1 MVQIASVTAL
11 DGAQLAVDE
20 HIAVRIHADRVAVLE
35 GHGQAVGSQLVLA
48 GLDKVRI
55 GGVGL
60 LAEQLYDSGFL
71 VVIGLRYLH
80 VILGEGDGGLR
91 SGFRDVGKVL
101 AVNVGI
107 DQTSGGEQ
115 QQKQQR
121 AADGQHERNGFPH
134 GKLTP
139 LGFI

>member
-35 GHGQAVGSQLVLA
+35 GYGQAVGSQLVLA

-60 LAEQLYDSGFL
+60 LTEKLYDSGFL
-71 VVIGLRYLH
+71 VVSVCG
-80 VILGEGDGGLR
+80 
-91 SGFRDVGKVL
+91 
-101 AVNVGI
+101 
-107 DQTSGGEQ
+107 TSTSFSVRVMVDCGPVSAMSE
-115 QQKQQR
+115 KSW
-121 AADGQHERNGFPH
+121 
-134 GKLTP
+134 L
-139 LGFI
+139 

>member
-1 MVQIASVTAL
+1 M
-11 DGAQLAVDE
+11 
-20 HIAVRIHADRVAVLE
+20 
-35 GHGQAVGSQLVLA
+35 
-48 GLDKVRI
+48 
-55 GGVGL
+55 

-115 QQKQQR
+115 QQKQ
-121 AADGQHERNGFPH
+121 
-134 GKLTP
+134 
-139 LGFI
+139 